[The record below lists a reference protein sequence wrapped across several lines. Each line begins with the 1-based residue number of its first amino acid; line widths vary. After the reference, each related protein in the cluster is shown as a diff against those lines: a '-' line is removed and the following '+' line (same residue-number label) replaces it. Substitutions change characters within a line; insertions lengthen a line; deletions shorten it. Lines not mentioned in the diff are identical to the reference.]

1 VSAVGVDEA
10 ALGVLAERYANGA
23 DRNDTELFVSAF
35 APDAT
40 LEVFMVGSEEIR
52 STYHGH
58 DELRRIPG
66 VLARY
71 RRTFHMVGNRLYEAD
86 GDTVRGE
93 VYCMAHH
100 LSDGEGG
107 PSDFV
112 MYIRY
117 LDRYA
122 PGEGGEW
129 RIVSRQVRTE
139 WTETRPV
146 DP

>member
-1 VSAVGVDEA
+1 MSAGPLDEA
-10 ALGVLAERYANGA
+10 PLRVLADRYAYGA
-23 DRNDTELFVSAF
+23 DRNDPELFLSAF

-40 LEVFMVGSEEIR
+40 LEVFAVGSEEIR

-58 DELRRIPG
+58 DDLRRIPG
-66 VLARY
+66 VLSRY
-71 RRTFHMVGNRLYEAD
+71 RRTLHLVGNRLYEAD

-100 LSDGEGG
+100 VSDAEDG

-117 LDRYA
+117 IDSYA
-122 PGEGGEW
+122 PDGKGEW